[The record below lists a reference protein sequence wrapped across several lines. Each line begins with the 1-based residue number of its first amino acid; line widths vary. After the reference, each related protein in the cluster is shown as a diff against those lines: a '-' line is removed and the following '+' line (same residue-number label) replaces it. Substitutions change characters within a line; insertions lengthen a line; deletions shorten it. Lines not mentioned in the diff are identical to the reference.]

1 MKVRSDQGKEFNKAV
16 VKKMFQEKNIDYFT
30 TQNTEIKAHFAER
43 CIKTIKTKLVKYM
56 HNSNTFKWVDKL
68 NDITNSYNNTIHRS
82 IRMNPASV
90 TSKDEIKIW
99 KLLYENNDDKY
110 FF

>member
-1 MKVRSDQGKEFNKAV
+1 
-16 VKKMFQEKNIDYFT
+16 
-30 TQNTEIKAHFAER
+30 
-43 CIKTIKTKLVKYM
+43 M

-82 IRMNPASV
+82 IRMTPASV

-110 FF
+110 FLKPPTTFKFLINDVVRISSIKKLLNENMIFDGVQNYSLSLTDTSKKALVNIL

>member
-1 MKVRSDQGKEFNKAV
+1 MKVRSDQGKEFNNAV

-30 TQNTEIKAHFAER
+30 TQNTEIKAHFAEK

-68 NDITNSYNNTIHRS
+68 NDIRIL
-82 IRMNPASV
+82 I
-90 TSKDEIKIW
+90 IKLFIDQLERLQ
-99 KLLYENNDDKY
+99 LL
-110 FF
+110 